1 MTMSLPDR
9 LKADLKAA
17 MKAREADRTGALRL
31 LLSRIRY
38 AEIDR
43 KKPLTEGEIL
53 QLIQKSVRD
62 RREAAE
68 MYRKGGRAE
77 LAEKEEREAGILGS
91 YLPEPITG
99 AELERTIV
107 DLLDEL
113 GISEKRKMGV
123 AMKTLMERF
132 QGRVDGSE
140 ASRLLAGKLT

>member
-1 MTMSLPDR
+1 MTMSLEDR
-9 LKADLKAA
+9 LNADLKAA
-17 MKAREADRTGALRL
+17 MKAREAVRTGALRL

-53 QLIQKSVRD
+53 QLIQKSVRE

-68 MYRKGGRAE
+68 LYRKGDRLE
-77 LAEKEEREAGILGS
+77 LAEKEEREAEMLGS

-99 AELERTIV
+99 AELEARIV
-107 DLLDEL
+107 ALLDEL
-113 GISEKRKMGV
+113 GISEKRKMGI

-140 ASRLLAGKLT
+140 ASRILAGKLV